1 MKITLEKNSIDI
13 LESRFQNLLKG
24 SDTTKYKYTSENQ
37 KQTTIKSL
45 KSFIKERI
53 SEKSLNKN
61 TEIWEI
67 IMEIKKLDFNNIEE
81 IKKIYSN
88 LYNLKKNF
96 HSEYYKQI
104 GREKL
109 KQKSYTS

>member
-1 MKITLEKNSIDI
+1 
-13 LESRFQNLLKG
+13 
-24 SDTTKYKYTSENQ
+24 
-37 KQTTIKSL
+37 
-45 KSFIKERI
+45 
-53 SEKSLNKN
+53 
-61 TEIWEI
+61 
-67 IMEIKKLDFNNIEE
+67 MEIKKLDFNNIEE